1 MNKRESKLLNVCL
14 SAYFNLYRNNNI
26 ATPADT
32 SAHRQDKGQSS
43 PHQKSGAL

>member
-14 SAYFNLYRNNNI
+14 SAYFNLYRNSNI

-32 SAHRQDKGQSS
+32 SARRQDKGCSS
-43 PHQKSGAL
+43 LPWKSGAL

>member
-32 SAHRQDKGQSS
+32 SAHRQDKVQSS
-43 PHQKSGAL
+43 LPRKEGAL